1 MATSTSILWNNPDYR
16 AWFAGDTS
24 AKFVGSLRAFAL
36 PLAVVALTGSATQ
49 AGLIATTSQ
58 AIGILCMIPGGVVV
72 DRIDRRKLLYTFAAL
87 GTIIWT
93 TIAILFALEA
103 LTFPVLITLTSLG
116 AVNGGLFGQTT
127 DVVLRSLVHGENL
140 VKASAANHGRDATIE
155 VTAPPAGAALFA
167 LGSWVPFA
175 ASVVGYLLLG
185 LCARLIHHDLRPR
198 ADDASETGGVRMLW
212 VNFVNDVVD
221 AYRYVRAHPTI
232 LQLLTPAAISN
243 IGFMGIQYA
252 ITFALVLDG
261 QSPGAIAA
269 YNMATAGCAFAG
281 SLLAGRYSARFRTGW
296 VYSVAIPATALA
308 MVPTI
313 FSLRYAVIVPCMGLY
328 LGLSIMTAG
337 HHSIIFSTAPT
348 AMQGRLWAVFGLITS
363 LPLAAAPTI
372 AGLILDHGNY
382 HVAMALFFILL
393 FMPSLAWAAMPRVR
407 TLPRP
412 ADWGNIDL

>member
-1 MATSTSILWNNPDYR
+1 MTTSTSILWNNPDYR

-49 AGLIATTSQ
+49 AGLIATASQ

-127 DVVLRSLVHGENL
+127 DVVLRTLVHGENL

-155 VTAPPAGAALFA
+155 VAAPPAGAALFA

-212 VNFVNDVVD
+212 VNFANDVVD

-232 LQLLTPAAISN
+232 LQLLTPPRSDFQHRLHGNPVCDHLRASA
-243 IGFMGIQYA
+243 GRA
-252 ITFALVLDG
+252 E
-261 QSPGAIAA
+261 PGRDRGLQHGNGRMRV
-269 YNMATAGCAFAG
+269 YWLTAGR
-281 SLLAGRYSARFRTGW
+281 SLFGQ
-296 VYSVAIPATALA
+296 IPH
-308 MVPTI
+308 
-313 FSLRYAVIVPCMGLY
+313 G
-328 LGLSIMTAG
+328 LGLLRGDPSHRTRHGAD
-337 HHSIIFSTAPT
+337 HF
-348 AMQGRLWAVFGLITS
+348 
-363 LPLAAAPTI
+363 LPPLCSYRSV
-372 AGLILDHGNY
+372 HG
-382 HVAMALFFILL
+382 A
-393 FMPSLAWAAMPRVR
+393 
-407 TLPRP
+407 LPRP
-412 ADWGNIDL
+412 VHHDRRTPFHYLLHRAHRDAGQAVGGIRPDHIPTVSRCTHHRRADTRPRKLPRRHGTILHPAFHALFGLGRDAACAHTASACRLG